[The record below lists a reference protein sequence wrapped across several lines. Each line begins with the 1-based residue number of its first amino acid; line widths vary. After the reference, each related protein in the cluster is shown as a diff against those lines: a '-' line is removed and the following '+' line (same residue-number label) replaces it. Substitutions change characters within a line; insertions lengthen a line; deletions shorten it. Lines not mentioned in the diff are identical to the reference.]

1 MSIGATIKKLRRER
15 DMTQEQLAEFLG
27 ITANAV
33 SQWECDRTA
42 PDISQLPVLANI
54 FRVSADVL
62 LGIDVETK
70 DARIE
75 EIYQEIRELW
85 CTGQR
90 EQAEKICRE
99 GLAQFPD
106 SYILMEEL
114 AFYLSYSN
122 NNRARQEESIS
133 LFERIRTTANDDNA
147 KNFAIGNLCELYM
160 KVGKQEVAK
169 QLVESIPSPIYKKE
183 DCRLMT
189 LRGEDWAYEL
199 RSQIWHEFNSFIW
212 KLRNL
217 TNAFKNKH
225 PLYTEEER
233 LALWQK
239 AIDMIELFYETGDYD
254 FDEQILI
261 DAHFKKARI
270 FTTLGDPE
278 AALGELE
285 KMLAHIAHFDEYS
298 AGLLGNEVVIPPER
312 WPTSLLTRVRDEND
326 PTLVRTV
333 SNASTENAAMDYL
346 RQLSD
351 NRFDSIRNHPR
362 FVAVVEEL
370 KKTAHE

>member
-90 EQAEKICRE
+90 EQAEKLCRE

-106 SYILMEEL
+106 SSILMGSL
-114 AFYLSYSN
+114 AYFLSCSN
-122 NNRARQEESIS
+122 NQAKRDESVS
-133 LFERIRTTANDDNA
+133 LFERIRISTNDDKT
-147 KNFAIGNLCELYM
+147 KNFAIGNLCQLYM
-160 KVGKQEVAK
+160 KVGKEETAK
-169 QLVESIPSPIYKKE
+169 QLAESVPDPIYTKA
-183 DCRLMT
+183 DFRLMT
-189 LRGEDWAYEL
+189 LRGEDWAFEL
-199 RSQIWHEFNSFIW
+199 RNRIQLDFNSFIW

-217 TNAFKNKH
+217 TNAFKDKH

-239 AIDMIELFYETGDYD
+239 AVDMVKLFYETEDYD

-261 DAHFKKARI
+261 DAHFKRARI
-270 FTTLGDPE
+270 YTAWDAPD
-278 AALGELE
+278 AALSELE
-285 KMLAHIAHFDEYS
+285 KMLAHITHFDEYS

-351 NRFDSIRNHPR
+351 NKFDPIRNHPR

>member
-70 DARIE
+70 DARID

-85 CTGQR
+85 CAGQR
-90 EQAEKICRE
+90 TEAEKVCRE

-106 SYILMEEL
+106 SSILMGSL
-114 AFYLSYSN
+114 AYFLSCSN
-122 NNRARQEESIS
+122 NQAKQDESIS
-133 LFERIRTTANDDNA
+133 LFERIRNSTNDDKT
-147 KNFAIGNLCELYM
+147 KNFAIGNLCQLYM
-160 KVGKQEVAK
+160 KVGKEETAK
-169 QLVESIPSPIYKKE
+169 QLAESVPDPIYTKA
-183 DCRLMT
+183 DFRLMT

-217 TNAFKNKH
+217 TNAFKGKH

-239 AIDMIELFYETGDYD
+239 TIDMVKLFYETGDYD

-261 DAHFKKARI
+261 DAHFNKACI
-270 FTTLGDPE
+270 FITLNDLE
-278 AALGELE
+278 SALGELE
-285 KMLAHIAHFDEYS
+285 KMLSHIHQFDQFS
-298 AGLLGNEVVIPPER
+298 AGLLGGLVVVPADK
-312 WPTSLLTRVRDEND
+312 WPTSLLTRPRDEND
-326 PTLVRTV
+326 PQLTQTI
-333 SNASTENAAMDYL
+333 STASTENAAMEYL
-346 RQLSD
+346 KKLSD
-351 NRFDSIRNHPR
+351 SKFDVIRNHPR
-362 FVAVVEEL
+362 FAAVVEEL

>member
-15 DMTQEQLAEFLG
+15 DMTQEELAEFLG

-33 SQWECDRTA
+33 SQWECGRTA

-70 DARIE
+70 DARID

-85 CTGQR
+85 CTGRR
-90 EQAEKICRE
+90 ERAEQLCRE

-106 SYILMEEL
+106 SCILMEEL
-114 AFYLSYSN
+114 AFFLSYSS

-133 LFERIRTTANDDNA
+133 LFERIRNTANDDNA

-160 KVGKQEVAK
+160 KVGKEEIAK
-169 QLVESIPSPIYKKE
+169 QLAESVPDPIYTKANF
-183 DCRLMT
+183 RLMT

-217 TNAFKNKH
+217 TNAFKGKH

-239 AIDMIELFYETGDYD
+239 AIDMVKLFYETGDYD

-278 AALGELE
+278 AALSELE
-285 KMLAHIAHFDEYS
+285 EMLAHIAHFDEYS

-333 SNASTENAAMDYL
+333 SSASTENAAMDYL

-362 FVAVVEEL
+362 FVAVVGEL